1 MATFPLILRHA
12 QEAVRAAR
20 AQARIAL
27 DVGTVDPHPN
37 DARMAL
43 PGDPWRLRGI
53 PVIGVHGGAGGE
65 IRGSRPD
72 AM

>member
-12 QEAVRAAR
+12 QEAQQAAR

-37 DARMAL
+37 DARKAL

-53 PVIGVHGGAGGE
+53 PVVGVHGGVGGGM
-65 IRGSRPD
+65 RGTRPN
-72 AM
+72 AL